1 MKTLCAVFL
10 KKTNE
15 LLASEN
21 SKMYFILLKKTLT
34 SDSLQKCCWLGVG
47 LDFFKINHLKER

>member
-34 SDSLQKCCWLGVG
+34 SDSLQKSCCLGVG
-47 LDFFKINHLKER
+47 LDFF